1 MVTNEY
7 CKIFLLLSYF
17 YIIFT
22 FDLGCNCHVNAQER
36 FFGIVPS
43 TDPLQNIG
51 LLAAG
56 AALVGKG
63 VLVGKLVSDHFNN
76 PGIHLFYFKHAIA
89 GY

>member
-1 MVTNEY
+1 MVTNNFY
-7 CKIFLLLSYF
+7 KICVLLSYF
-17 YIIFT
+17 YIIVT
-22 FDLGCNCHVNAQER
+22 FNFGCNCHVNGQER

-76 PGIHLFYFKHAIA
+76 QGIISF
-89 GY
+89 